1 MNNSLNQGNQL
12 NQERNT
18 MIQNNNIEQ
27 QNLNNISKTNEDESI
42 RRLTFV
48 NDIYS
53 LKNNAKSV
61 HESSLEKQDELT
73 EKLNKRLKQI
83 DTDFYVSSDDLVAL
97 DSKLNHISNKNKI
110 ITENVS
116 IEDTSI
122 ITNIKKMFDLNIS
135 SKTISFET
143 KFYKTKYGYL
153 LLYEKPDSDIY
164 KGILDNYFNKNKPYC
179 RKLCMCSTISIY
191 II

>member
-27 QNLNNISKTNEDESI
+27 QNLNNVSKTNEEESI

-61 HESSLEKQDELT
+61 HESSLEKQEELT
-73 EKLNKRLKQI
+73 EKLNKRLKQT
-83 DTDFYVSSDDLVAL
+83 DTDFYA
-97 DSKLNHISNKNKI
+97 I
-110 ITENVS
+110 
-116 IEDTSI
+116 
-122 ITNIKKMFDLNIS
+122 
-135 SKTISFET
+135 
-143 KFYKTKYGYL
+143 
-153 LLYEKPDSDIY
+153 
-164 KGILDNYFNKNKPYC
+164 
-179 RKLCMCSTISIY
+179 
-191 II
+191 